1 MKKILITGCLGH
13 IGSYLMEN
21 KNFNKHR
28 LVGLDNL
35 LTQRYCSL
43 FNLKRKKKNIEFIY
57 TDILEK
63 NFIKYVK
70 EADILIHLAAITDAE
85 SSVNKKKEVDLVN
98 FKSFKKI
105 VGYCSKFNTKIIFP
119 STTSVYGTQKNFV
132 DENCSES
139 DLNPQSPYAKSKL
152 DSEKFM
158 IKYSQK
164 NKLKF
169 VILRLG
175 TIYGVS
181 KGMRFHTAINKFC
194 WQSSLGMPITIWRT
208 AMNQKRP
215 YLSLNDAS
223 RSFLHIIN
231 NDLFDKNIYNI
242 VTENL
247 SINNIVK
254 ILKKNNKNLKIKYV
268 DSKIMNQLS
277 YEVSNLKFK
286 NTKFRFKGSITN
298 GISKTLELIC

>member
-1 MKKILITGCLGH
+1 MNKILITGCLGH
-13 IGSYLMEN
+13 IGSYLLEN
-21 KNFNKHR
+21 RNFHKYK
-28 LVGLDNL
+28 LTVLDNL

-43 FNLKRKKKNIEFIY
+43 FNLKRKKRNIKFVF

-85 SSVNKKKEVDLVN
+85 SSVNNKKEVDLVN

-105 VGYCSKFNTKIIFP
+105 INYCSKYNTKVIFP
-119 STTSVYGTQKNFV
+119 STTSVYGTQKNYV
-132 DENCSES
+132 DENCPDI
-139 DLNPQSPYAKSKL
+139 DLKPQSPYAKSKL

-158 IKYSQK
+158 LDYAKK

-194 WQSSLGMPITIWRT
+194 WQSSIGTPITIWRT

-215 YLSLNDAS
+215 YLSIKDAS

-247 SINNIVK
+247 SINDIVK
-254 ILKKNNKNLKIKYV
+254 ILKKNNKSLKTKYV

-286 NTKFRFKGSITN
+286 NTKFIFKGSISN
-298 GISKTLELIC
+298 GISETLDLLC